1 MKNIALLIVTLFL
14 VTGAFAQRNAPPPT
28 YDENNGETARD
39 GSNVFAG
46 GSLSLGFGSYTFNVG
61 GNPEVGVTVSQ
72 WLDLGLAL
80 NLNYY
85 SQRADDQGFYND
97 NTRFRSFNYGG
108 GIFARAYPVRFLFVQ
123 AQPELNWVHYSSKSF
138 ATDYST
144 SGTVNS
150 ASFIAGV
157 GYTQRIVGE
166 GSYFLMIGL
175 DLLNNKY
182 SPYRDSYSGAQLP
195 VIRAGFDFYFHKK
208 RKN

>member
-1 MKNIALLIVTLFL
+1 MKNAALLILSL
-14 VTGAFAQRNAPPPT
+14 LMVTGTFAQRNTAPPT
-28 YDENNGETARD
+28 YNEDNGEIASDR
-39 GSNVFAG
+39 SNIFAG

-61 GNPEVGVTVSQ
+61 GNPEVGISPAQ
-72 WLDLGLAL
+72 WLDVGLAF

-85 SQRADDQGFYND
+85 SQRADDQGFYNQ

-108 GIFARAYPVRFLFVQ
+108 GVFARVYPVRFLFIQ
-123 AQPELNWVHYSSKSF
+123 AQPELNWVHYSTKSF
-138 ATDYST
+138 ATDQST

-157 GYTQRIVGE
+157 GYTQRIIGE

-195 VIRAGFDFYFHKK
+195 VIRAGFDFYFRKK
-208 RKN
+208 RKD